1 MDKYKRLFSNTLIF
15 AVGTF
20 SSKLL
25 SFFLTR
31 LYTEVLSQ
39 GQYGITD
46 MLQQSGNLL
55 LPLITLG
62 ITNSVVRF
70 GLDKGVRKSDV
81 FTAGLLSLLGGM
93 ILLTLISPLLGF
105 IPLVTDYVWLLCLF
119 VFTSSLRSLCAQFV
133 RAQNRVKLFAVDGI
147 VSTATTILFN
157 ILFLVVFKF
166 GVVGYMFSIICSD
179 ILSVVFLTAV
189 ARLYRFVNIKT
200 LDTAVVRSMLKYAI
214 PLIPNTVL
222 WWITNVSDRYIVSWF
237 WGEAYTGLYA
247 AAYKIPSLVIL
258 VSGIFMDAWQ
268 ISAVTEEEG
277 RNRFYT
283 KITSLYTAFLFVLAS
298 GVIVF
303 TRFVPHILFA
313 ADYYEAWKYIPLL
326 TVTVVFTCLVNFL
339 GSIYMVEKKS
349 VRSLLTALLSAV
361 INVALNLLWIPKY
374 GVNGAAA
381 ATLAC
386 YVVVF
391 IVRMID
397 TRQYIRIDWQ
407 YSRLVIC
414 TGLVLAQTVVML
426 LETPLWLVWEIV
438 LFGAMLVLCGKDLF
452 AGVKHMLKR

>member
-15 AVGTF
+15 AIGTF

-25 SFFLTR
+25 TFFLTR
-31 LYTEVLSQ
+31 LYTEVLTQ
-39 GQYGITD
+39 GEYGITD

-62 ITNSVVRF
+62 ITNAVVRF

-81 FTAGLLSLLGGM
+81 FTTGLVSLFGGM
-93 ILLTLISPLLGF
+93 IVLVLLSPLLGF
-105 IPLVTDYVWLLCLF
+105 IPLITDYVWLLCVF

-133 RAQNRVKLFAVDGI
+133 RAQNRVKLFATDGI
-147 VSTATTILFN
+147 LSTLATVLFN
-157 ILFLVVFKF
+157 ILFLVVLDW
-166 GVVGYMFSIICSD
+166 GIIGYMLSIICAD
-179 ILSVVFLTAV
+179 ILSVIFLTLMG
-189 ARLYRFVNIKT
+189 RLYRFINLR
-200 LDTAVVRSMLKYAI
+200 LDFSVARAMLKYAI

-222 WWITNVSDRYIVSWF
+222 WWITNVSDRYIVSWV
-237 WGEAYTGLYA
+237 WGESYTGLYA

-283 KITSLYTAFLFVLAS
+283 KITSLYSAFLFVMAS
-298 GVIVF
+298 GVILF

-313 ADYYEAWKYIPLL
+313 EEYYTAWRYIPLL
-326 TVTVVFTCLVNFL
+326 TITVVFTCLVNFL

-349 VRSLLTALLSAV
+349 VRSLVTASLSAV
-361 INVALNLLWIPKY
+361 INIVLNLLWIPRY

-386 YVVVF
+386 YVIVF
-391 IVRMID
+391 AVRLAD
-397 TRQYIRIDWQ
+397 TRRYIRIEWN
-407 YSRLVIC
+407 YPRLLLCSGI
-414 TGLVLAQTVVML
+414 VLAQTVVML
-426 LETPLWLVWEIV
+426 CELPLWQVWEGL
-438 LFGAMLVLCGKDLF
+438 LFAAMLVLCGKDLL
-452 AGVKHMLKR
+452 AGVKHLVKR

>member
-1 MDKYKRLFSNTLIF
+1 MDKYKRLFSNTIIF
-15 AVGTF
+15 AIGTF

-31 LYTEVLSQ
+31 LYTEVLAQ
-39 GQYGITD
+39 GEYGITD

-62 ITNSVVRF
+62 ITNAVVRF

-81 FTAGLLSLLGGM
+81 FTTGLLSLLGGM
-93 ILLTLISPLLGF
+93 VLLLLISPLLGLV
-105 IPLVTDYVWLLCLF
+105 PLITDYVWLLCIF

-147 VSTATTILFN
+147 LSTLTTILFN

-166 GVVGYMFSIICSD
+166 GIVGYMFSIICSD
-179 ILSVVFLTAV
+179 ILSVIFLMTM
-189 ARLYRFVNIKT
+189 ARLSRFINVRS
-200 LDTAVVRSMLKYAI
+200 LDLSVMRSMLKYAI

-222 WWITNVSDRYIVSWF
+222 WWITNVSDRYIVSWV
-237 WGEAYTGLYA
+237 WDESYTGLYA

-283 KITSLYTAFLFVLAS
+283 RITSLYSAFLFVMAS
-298 GVIVF
+298 GVILF
-303 TRFVPHILFA
+303 TRFVPHVLFA
-313 ADYYEAWKYIPLL
+313 EEYYEAWRYIPLL
-326 TVTVVFTCLVNFL
+326 TITVVFTCLVNFL

-361 INVALNLLWIPKY
+361 INVVLNLLWIPKY

-381 ATLAC
+381 ATLIC
-386 YVVVF
+386 YFVVF
-391 IVRMID
+391 VVRLID
-397 TRQYIRIDWQ
+397 TRRYIRIDWQ
-407 YSRLVIC
+407 YARLC
-414 TGLVLAQTVVML
+414 MGTGIVLIQTVLML
-426 LETPLWLVWEIV
+426 KETPLWIV
-438 LFGAMLVLCGKDLF
+438 SELLLFTAMLLLFGKELIVGI
-452 AGVKHMLKR
+452 KHILKR

>member
-15 AVGTF
+15 ALGTF

-31 LYTEVLSQ
+31 LYTELLTQ
-39 GQYGITD
+39 GQYGVTD

-62 ITNSVVRF
+62 ITNAVVRF

-81 FTAGLLSLLGGM
+81 FTTGLISLFGGM
-93 ILLTLISPLLGF
+93 IFLLLITPLLAGIPLIS
-105 IPLVTDYVWLLCLF
+105 DYTWLLCLF

-147 VSTATTILFN
+147 FSTLTTILFN
-157 ILFLVVFKF
+157 ILFLVVWKF
-166 GVVGYMFSIICSD
+166 GVVGYMFSIICAD
-179 ILSVVFLTAV
+179 LCSVVFLTIA
-189 ARLYRFVNIKT
+189 AGLTRFIQVKS
-200 LDTAVVRSMLKYAI
+200 LDFSVMKSMLKYAV

-222 WWITNVSDRYIVSWF
+222 WWITNVSDRYIVSWAC
-237 WGEAYTGLYA
+237 GQSYTGLYA

-258 VSGIFMDAWQ
+258 MSGIFMDAWQ
-268 ISAVTEEEG
+268 ISAVTEEED

-283 KITSLYTAFLFVLAS
+283 KVTSLYTAFLFAMAS
-298 GVIVF
+298 GVILV
-303 TRFVPHILFA
+303 TRIVPRFLFA
-313 ADYYEAWKYIPLL
+313 ESYYVAWRYIPLL

-361 INVALNLLWIPKY
+361 INVVLNLLWIPKY

-381 ATLAC
+381 ATLVC
-386 YVVVF
+386 YLVVF
-391 IVRMID
+391 VVRLVD
-397 TRQYIRIDWQ
+397 TRRYIRIEWQ
-407 YSRLVIC
+407 FHRLVLC
-414 TGLVLAQTVVML
+414 TGIVLLQTALILYEV
-426 LETPLWLVWEIV
+426 PLWILWEIV
-438 LFGAMLVLCGKDLF
+438 LFAVMMLLCGRDLL
-452 AGVKHMLKR
+452 AGVKHLLKR